1 MWHQFGDQCLIL
13 VATAAKKCMKRTV
26 DLVARYGGEEFIII
40 LPETNLIGALRVG
53 ENIRKQIETLAIA
66 HRSSKV
72 ASVVTVSVGVAT
84 SVANNPF
91 STPEELIGEA
101 DKVLYQAKI
110 SGRNKVGDLTVP
122 ID

>member
-1 MWHQFGDQCLIL
+1 MANAAQKCL
-13 VATAAKKCMKRTV
+13 KRTV

-40 LPETNLIGALRVG
+40 LPETNHVGALRVG

-84 SVANNPF
+84 SAANNHF
-91 STPEELIGEA
+91 STAEELIGEA
-101 DKVLYQAKI
+101 DKVLYQAEI